1 MLEGLNPT
9 IINYL
14 KLIARISPFFLVFF
28 LVAVSF
34 FDSQWGIK
42 GFVYLAC
49 VLILSMVVYLVAIN
63 LKTGDGA
70 ADDTYNKDIVCRM
83 FDHPMGTHAFHRPA
97 LNSAIL
103 AYTIVY
109 LVFPMVVNDS
119 YNYGIIGMLTVLFLT
134 DTFMTLSYSCTD
146 TFSIVLG
153 SSIGAILSFGIV
165 FLFIASENES
175 LLFFNE
181 LKSNNVVCK
190 RPSNQHFKCRV
201 YKNGELIGGA
211 GAGAGSGGS

>member
-28 LVAVSF
+28 LVAVSL

-49 VLILSMVVYLVAIN
+49 IMILSMIIYLVAVG
-63 LKTGDGA
+63 LGTV
-70 ADDTYNKDIVCRM
+70 DDDDAYNKDIVCRM
-83 FDHPMGTHAFHRPA
+83 FDYPMGAKSFHRPA

-109 LVFPMVVNDS
+109 LVYPMVVNNS
-119 YNYGIIGMLTVLFLT
+119 YNYGIIGLLAVLFLT
-134 DTFMTLSYSCTD
+134 DTFMTIAHECTD
-146 TFSIVLG
+146 TMSIILG

-165 FLFIASENES
+165 FLFIASENEA

-190 RPSNQHFKCRV
+190 RPANQHFKCRV
-201 YKNGELIGGA
+201 YKNGELVSGA
-211 GAGAGSGGS
+211 